1 MKGTIRQRNPGSW
14 EIQVFLGRDVNGKRI
29 RKTETVRGKKSDTQR
44 RLREILSEVDRGAIS
59 ANTRYRVGEWLDKWL
74 DEKQVGGRREK
85 TIDRYEGIIRL
96 HLKPTLGR
104 VELAKLSPMQIK
116 DLELAL
122 VKGGMDP
129 KWGRGGSQCS
139 DRSHGPCLENGTNRA
154 KSRDVGYASEI
165 PEKESVRPG
174 GFTSAC
180 SPGRGGTIRTS
191 LMASCTCSRVHRAST
206 RRDFGIR
213 VGECGFGRCLLVGG
227 PILGSDRTR
236 CQNGTAKDRKR

>member
-14 EIQVFLGRDVNGKRI
+14 EIQVFLGRDANGKRI
-29 RKTETVRGKKSDTQR
+29 RKTETVRGKKSDAQR
-44 RLREILSEVDRGAIS
+44 RLREILSEVDRGAIP

-116 DLELAL
+116 DLELEL

-129 KWGRGGSQCS
+129 KGVEAVHNVLTAAMDHALKMELIGRNPVTLVTPPKSPKKRAFVPEVSQVHALLAEAE
-139 DRSHGPCLENGTNRA
+139 RSEHPL
-154 KSRDVGYASEI
+154 
-165 PEKESVRPG
+165 
-174 GFTSAC
+174 
-180 SPGRGGTIRTS
+180 
-191 LMASCTCSRVHRAST
+191 
-206 RRDFGIR
+206 
-213 VGECGFGRCLLVGG
+213 
-227 PILGSDRTR
+227 
-236 CQNGTAKDRKR
+236 

>member
-29 RKTETVRGKKSDTQR
+29 RKTETVRGKKSDAQR
-44 RLREILSEVDRGAIS
+44 RLREILSEVDRGAIP

-116 DLELAL
+116 DLELEL

-129 KWGRGGSQCS
+129 KGVEAVHNVLTAAMDHALKMELIGRNPVTLVTPPKSPKKRAFVPEVSQVHALLAEAE
-139 DRSHGPCLENGTNRA
+139 RSEHPL
-154 KSRDVGYASEI
+154 
-165 PEKESVRPG
+165 
-174 GFTSAC
+174 
-180 SPGRGGTIRTS
+180 
-191 LMASCTCSRVHRAST
+191 
-206 RRDFGIR
+206 
-213 VGECGFGRCLLVGG
+213 
-227 PILGSDRTR
+227 
-236 CQNGTAKDRKR
+236 